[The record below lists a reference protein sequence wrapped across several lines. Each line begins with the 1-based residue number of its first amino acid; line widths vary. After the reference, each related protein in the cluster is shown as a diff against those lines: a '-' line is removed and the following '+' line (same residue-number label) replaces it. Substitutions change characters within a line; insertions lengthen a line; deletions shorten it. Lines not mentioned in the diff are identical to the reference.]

1 MDRERCSSGIT
12 PYDKVIDDLRLGD
25 NVVWHADRLEE
36 YVHVARRFAAQA
48 VTDGRQLY
56 YLRFAAHAPILTE
69 TDGVMVITLDATAG
83 FEAFTSQVHRVIA
96 QAGLKAFYVFDSLSE
111 LQEAW
116 ATDLMVG
123 NFFAVT
129 CPYLFE
135 LDTIAYFCLIRGVH
149 AAEAIARIRETTQ
162 LFLNLLRGA
171 EGPVFQPVKVWHR
184 YSPTMFLPHVFRHQ
198 GLVPVTDGLYHGWS
212 FTRPIAASMDFWDRL
227 FLEAE
232 NAMTAQAEPGELAAW
247 RHRLSR
253 LLLGRD
259 ERMLAL
265 ADTWLGLGDLL
276 EIRHRMIG
284 TGYIGGKAVGML
296 IARKVAAGLH
306 AEGLL
311 SIDLQSDSLYVGS
324 DVFQTY
330 LIHNGLWRSHMRQ
343 QFGEGYYELA
353 DDLHAGMLRGTFP
366 PFVREQFQQAL
377 DMFGQM
383 PVIVR
388 SSSLLED
395 GYGNAFAGKY
405 QSVFCV
411 NQGDPEARLA
421 VFEDAIRQVYAS
433 TVDLPALVYR
443 RERGLDR
450 VGEQMSILV
459 QRVSG
464 AMHGSCHFPIAAGVG
479 LSYSAY
485 TWHPEMD
492 PAKGMMRIVAG
503 LGTRAVD
510 RVEGDHTRIVSLDM
524 PELPPFTGNER
535 TNGQRMVDLLD
546 VTGNRLKTVPLLKA
560 AAMLPAREAGMV
572 FGQDPQA
579 RERAVAAGLDPALAL
594 VADFHGLFDGSAFL
608 RVMRQTLAALEAA
621 YENPVDVEFTV
632 NLYEGMPHLTLV
644 QCRPLQT
651 FLLGEGTLPT
661 QVADSERLFALSG
674 GSFLGGGTPDL
685 LLNTVVAIDPAG
697 YAGLPMVR
705 RHEVARTI
713 GRINERLRALGRRAM
728 LVVPGRC
735 GTTTPSLGVPV
746 RFSEISG
753 FLCICEREHAA
764 SGMVPELS
772 FGSHFFQDLVESRI
786 FYAALMAHTPLNE
799 ALLLR
804 EPNSLCEILPA
815 AEEWGDII
823 RVSQFD
829 PPLRLAASPK
839 EQRAVCWLPAA
850 DATPV

>member
-1 MDRERCSSGIT
+1 M
-12 PYDKVIDDLRLGD
+12 
-25 NVVWHADRLEE
+25 
-36 YVHVARRFAAQA
+36 
-48 VTDGRQLY
+48 
-56 YLRFAAHAPILTE
+56 
-69 TDGVMVITLDATAG
+69 
-83 FEAFTSQVHRVIA
+83 
-96 QAGLKAFYVFDSLSE
+96 
-111 LQEAW
+111 
-116 ATDLMVG
+116 
-123 NFFAVT
+123 
-129 CPYLFE
+129 
-135 LDTIAYFCLIRGVH
+135 
-149 AAEAIARIRETTQ
+149 
-162 LFLNLLRGA
+162 
-171 EGPVFQPVKVWHR
+171 
-184 YSPTMFLPHVFRHQ
+184 
-198 GLVPVTDGLYHGWS
+198 
-212 FTRPIAASMDFWDRL
+212 
-227 FLEAE
+227 
-232 NAMTAQAEPGELAAW
+232 
-247 RHRLSR
+247 
-253 LLLGRD
+253 
-259 ERMLAL
+259 
-265 ADTWLGLGDLL
+265 
-276 EIRHRMIG
+276 
-284 TGYIGGKAVGML
+284 
-296 IARKVAAGLH
+296 
-306 AEGLL
+306 

-459 QRVSG
+459 QRGSG
-464 AMHGSCHFPIAAGVG
+464 AMHGSWHFPIAAGVG

-535 TNGQRMVDLLD
+535 PNGQRMVDLLD
-546 VTGNRLKTVPLLKA
+546 VTGTRLKTVPLLKA

-685 LLNTVVAIDPAG
+685 LLNTVVAIDRQAMPGCRWFAG
-697 YAGLPMVR
+697 MRWP
-705 RHEVARTI
+705 
-713 GRINERLRALGRRAM
+713 
-728 LVVPGRC
+728 
-735 GTTTPSLGVPV
+735 
-746 RFSEISG
+746 
-753 FLCICEREHAA
+753 
-764 SGMVPELS
+764 
-772 FGSHFFQDLVESRI
+772 DD
-786 FYAALMAHTPLNE
+786 
-799 ALLLR
+799 
-804 EPNSLCEILPA
+804 
-815 AEEWGDII
+815 W
-823 RVSQFD
+823 
-829 PPLRLAASPK
+829 
-839 EQRAVCWLPAA
+839 A
-850 DATPV
+850 DQ